1 MYYKANMEDT
11 TIHKG
16 LWWMPD
22 DEGKQIPGTLI
33 IERDRIVLETI
44 GLLGSKSPMDHFVGD
59 GVVQHDVIWGISS
72 ESKKISI
79 FNSHEAMTF
88 NTSCPFSTAK
98 YTAQVVAV
106 GKHIRSL
113 NEPGNYDVKVYIDE
127 LPYWFNPNCLH
138 YNGNEKLFTWS
149 ADLNNAH
156 QVSVKIEDGCN
167 LELQGEVHFSHTKTG
182 MRVEVEQLSTLNF
195 VFTKPVS
202 MQDAKR
208 KVFAFEQFLSFATL
222 APVQYSRFQL
232 VDKDNKPDPTKK
244 WTIEIIDKKEKKSGS
259 PERFWEYL
267 FVYETIKDSFPSII
281 RKWYEEKNSFP
292 IRTHLIDSVGH
303 RGTFCS
309 NDFLIVAQAIE
320 GYYCRYK
327 KDGLGITVILKNL
340 RQDFSDI
347 AILEMSDEDIDCI
360 RDSRHYFSHLLP
372 PGKKEHV
379 VDGLQLYDLNHK
391 LRKLLLCCLLSFIG
405 FSNEEI
411 NKIFA
416 KSNNSFLRM
425 IDKSKRDLEQT
436 EPIKLEGEVFSTTH
450 SEEVIPE

>member
-1 MYYKANMEDT
+1 MVDT
-11 TIHKG
+11 QKYKG
-16 LWWMPD
+16 LWWLPD
-22 DEGKQIPGTLI
+22 DEGNQIPGILI

-44 GLLGSKSPMDHFVGD
+44 GAFGSDSPMDHLVGD
-59 GVVQHDVIWGISS
+59 EVVQHDVIWGISS

-88 NTSCPFSTAK
+88 NTSCQFSTAK

-113 NEPGNYDVKVYIDE
+113 FEPGNYDVKVYIDE

-138 YNGNEKLFTWS
+138 FDVKEKLFTWS

-156 QVSVKIEDGCN
+156 HVSVQIEEGCN
-167 LELQGEVHFSHTKTG
+167 LELQGEVQLKHSKTG

-195 VFTKPVS
+195 AFTRPVS

-222 APVQYSRFQL
+222 TPVQYSRFQL
-232 VDKDNKPDPTKK
+232 IDKDKKPDSTKN
-244 WTIEIIDKKEKKSGS
+244 WTIEILDKKENGSGS

-267 FVYETIKDSFPSII
+267 FVYETIKDSFPTII

-292 IRTHLIDSVGH
+292 IRAHLIDSVGH

-309 NDFLIVAQAIE
+309 NDFLIVAQAVE

-327 KDGLGITVILKNL
+327 KDGLGITSILENL

-347 AILEMSDEDIDCI
+347 AILELSDEDIACI

-379 VDGLQLYDLNHK
+379 VDGLKLYDLNHK

-411 NKIFA
+411 NKIFS

-425 IDKSKRDLEQT
+425 IDKSKRNIEYD
-436 EPIKLEGEVFSTTH
+436 EPIKLEGKVLSTTH
-450 SEEVIPE
+450 SEEVAPE

>member
-1 MYYKANMEDT
+1 MEDSKSY
-11 TIHKG
+11 KG
-16 LWWMPD
+16 LWWLPNK
-22 DEGKQIPGTLI
+22 EGNQIPGTLI

-44 GLLGSKSPMDHFVGD
+44 GALGSESPMDHFVGNEI
-59 GVVQHDVIWGISS
+59 VQHEVIWGISS

-106 GKHIRSL
+106 GKYIRSL
-113 NEPGNYDVKVYIDE
+113 DESGNYDVKVYIDE

-138 YNGNEKLFTWS
+138 FDGNEKFFRWS
-149 ADLNNAH
+149 ADLNNANH
-156 QVSVKIEDGCN
+156 ISVQIEDGCY
-167 LELQGEVHFSHTKTG
+167 LELQGEVQVRHAKTG

-195 VFTKPVS
+195 VFLKPVS

-222 APVQYSRFQL
+222 TPVQCSRFQL
-232 VDKDNKPDPTKK
+232 IDKDKKPDPTKN
-244 WTIEIIDKKEKKSGS
+244 WTIEIFDKKENGSGS

-267 FVYETIKDSFPSII
+267 FVYDTIKDSFPSII

-292 IRTHLIDSVGH
+292 IRAHLIDSVGH

-309 NDFLIVAQAIE
+309 NDFLIVAQAVE

-327 KDGLGITVILKNL
+327 KDGLGITSILENL

-347 AILEMSDEDIDCI
+347 AILELSDEDIASI

-391 LRKLLLCCLLSFIG
+391 LRKFLLCCLLSFIG

-411 NKIFA
+411 NKIF
-416 KSNNSFLRM
+416 SISHNSYLRM
-425 IDKSKRDLEQT
+425 IDKSKRDIEQT
-436 EPIKLEGEVFSTTH
+436 EPIRLEGEVLSTTQ
-450 SEEVIPE
+450 SEEIVPE

>member
-1 MYYKANMEDT
+1 MVNTPKY
-11 TIHKG
+11 KG
-16 LWWMPD
+16 LWWLPD
-22 DEGKQIPGTLI
+22 DEGNQISGTLI
-33 IERDRIVLETI
+33 IERDRIMLETI
-44 GLLGSKSPMDHFVGD
+44 GALGPESPMDHFAGD
-59 GVVQHDVIWGISS
+59 EVVRHDVIWGISS

-79 FNSHEAMTF
+79 FNSYEAMTF

-113 NEPGNYDVKVYIDE
+113 DESGNYDVKVYIDE

-138 YNGNEKLFTWS
+138 FDGNEKLFRWS

-156 QVSVKIEDGCN
+156 HVSVQIEEGCN
-167 LELQGEVHFSHTKTG
+167 LELQGEVQVRHAKTG

-195 VFTKPVS
+195 VFTKHVS

-222 APVQYSRFQL
+222 TPVQYSRFLL
-232 VDKDNKPDPTKK
+232 VDKDKKPDPTKN
-244 WTIEIIDKKEKKSGS
+244 WTIEIFDKKENGSGS

-267 FVYETIKDSFPSII
+267 FVYETIKDSFSSII
-281 RKWYEEKNSFP
+281 RKWYSEKELLP
-292 IRTHLIDSVGH
+292 IRAHLIDSVGH

-309 NDFLIVAQAIE
+309 NDFLIVAQAVE

-327 KDGLGITVILKNL
+327 KDGFGIKDILNNL
-340 RQDFSDI
+340 RDEFSDI
-347 AILEMSDEDIDCI
+347 SILELSDEDIDSI

-379 VDGLQLYDLNHK
+379 VDGHQLYDLNHK

-411 NKIFA
+411 NKIFS
-416 KSNNSFLRM
+416 KSHNSYLRM
-425 IDKSKRDLEQT
+425 IDKSKRDIEQT
-436 EPIKLEGEVFSTTH
+436 EPIKLEGEVLSTTH
-450 SEEVIPE
+450 REEIVSE

>member
-1 MYYKANMEDT
+1 MKTNMEDSRSY
-11 TIHKG
+11 KG
-16 LWWMPD
+16 LWWLPG
-22 DEGKQIPGTLI
+22 DEGSRIPGTLI
-33 IERDRIVLETI
+33 IERDRIALETI
-44 GLLGSKSPMDHFVGD
+44 GAFGSESPMDHFVGD
-59 GVVQHDVIWGISS
+59 EVVQHDVIWGISS

-88 NTSCPFSTAK
+88 NTSCPFSTAE

-113 NEPGNYDVKVYIDE
+113 DEPGNYDVKVYIDE

-138 YNGNEKLFTWS
+138 FDGNEKLFRWS

-156 QVSVKIEDGCN
+156 HVSVQIEEGCN
-167 LELQGEVHFSHTKTG
+167 LELQGEVQFSHTKTG

-195 VFTKPVS
+195 AFTKPVS
-202 MQDAKR
+202 MLEAKR

-222 APVQYSRFQL
+222 TPVQYSSFQL
-232 VDKDNKPDPTKK
+232 VDKDNKPDPTKN
-244 WTIEIIDKKEKKSGS
+244 WTIEIFDKKENGSSS

-281 RKWYEEKNSFP
+281 RKWYAEKNSFP
-292 IRTHLIDSVGH
+292 IRAHLIDSVDY

-309 NDFLIVAQAIE
+309 NDFLIVAQAVE

-327 KDGLGITVILKNL
+327 KDGFGIKDILNNL
-340 RQDFSDI
+340 RDEFSDI
-347 AILEMSDEDIDCI
+347 SILELSDEDIDSI

-379 VDGLQLYDLNHK
+379 VDGHQLYDLNHK
-391 LRKLLLCCLLSFIG
+391 LRKLLLCCLLNFIG
-405 FSNEEI
+405 FSNGEI
-411 NKIFA
+411 NKIF
-416 KSNNSFLRM
+416 SQSHNSYLRM
-425 IDKSKRDLEQT
+425 INKPKRDIEQT
-436 EPIKLEGEVFSTTH
+436 EPIKLEGEVLSTTH
-450 SEEVIPE
+450 SEEIVSK

>member
-1 MYYKANMEDT
+1 MEDSR
-11 TIHKG
+11 IYKG
-16 LWWMPD
+16 LWWLPD
-22 DEGKQIPGTLI
+22 DEGNQIPGTLV
-33 IERDRIVLETI
+33 IERDRITLETI
-44 GLLGSKSPMDHFVGD
+44 GALGSESPIDHFVGEN
-59 GVVQHDVIWGISS
+59 VVHHDVIWGISS

-88 NTSCPFSTAK
+88 NTSCPFSTTK

-113 NEPGNYDVKVYIDE
+113 DEAGNYDVKVYIDE

-138 YNGNEKLFTWS
+138 YNGKEKLFTWY
-149 ADLNNAH
+149 AELNNANH
-156 QVSVKIEDGCN
+156 VSVQIEEGCN
-167 LELQGEVHFSHTKTG
+167 LELQGEVQFLHTKTG
-182 MRVEVEQLSTLNF
+182 MRVEIEQLSTLNF

-202 MQDAKR
+202 MQGAKR

-222 APVQYSRFQL
+222 TPVQYSRFQL
-232 VDKDNKPDPTKK
+232 IDKDRKPNPTKI
-244 WTIEIIDKKEKKSGS
+244 WTIEIFDKKESCFGS

-292 IRTHLIDSVGH
+292 IRTHLIDSIGH

-309 NDFLIVAQAIE
+309 NDFLIVAQAVE

-327 KDGLGITVILKNL
+327 KDGLGIKDILNNL
-340 RQDFSDI
+340 RDEFSDI
-347 AILEMSDEDIDCI
+347 SILELSDEDIDSI

-379 VDGLQLYDLNHK
+379 VDGPRLYDLNHK
-391 LRKLLLCCLLSFIG
+391 LRKLLLCCLLNFIG

-411 NKIFA
+411 NKIF
-416 KSNNSFLRM
+416 SQSHNSYLRM
-425 IDKSKRDLEQT
+425 IDKSKRDIEQT
-436 EPIKLEGEVFSTTH
+436 EPIKLEGEVLSTTH
-450 SEEVIPE
+450 SEEVVPE

>member
-1 MYYKANMEDT
+1 MVDT
-11 TIHKG
+11 QKYKG
-16 LWWMPD
+16 LWWLPD
-22 DEGKQIPGTLI
+22 DEGNQIPGILI

-44 GLLGSKSPMDHFVGD
+44 GAFGSDSPMDHLVGD
-59 GVVQHDVIWGISS
+59 EVVQHDVIWGISS

-113 NEPGNYDVKVYIDE
+113 FEPGNYDVKVYIEE

-138 YNGNEKLFTWS
+138 FDVKEKLFTWS

-156 QVSVKIEDGCN
+156 HVSVQIEEGCN
-167 LELQGEVHFSHTKTG
+167 LELQGEVQFKHSKTG

-195 VFTKPVS
+195 AFTRPVS

-222 APVQYSRFQL
+222 TPVQYSRFQL
-232 VDKDNKPDPTKK
+232 IDKDKKPDSTKN
-244 WTIEIIDKKEKKSGS
+244 WTIEIFDKKENGSGS

-267 FVYETIKDSFPSII
+267 FVYETIKDSFPTII

-292 IRTHLIDSVGH
+292 IRAHLIDSVGH

-309 NDFLIVAQAIE
+309 NDFLIVAQAVE

-327 KDGLGITVILKNL
+327 KDGLGIT
-340 RQDFSDI
+340 S
-347 AILEMSDEDIDCI
+347 ILE
-360 RDSRHYFSHLLP
+360 
-372 PGKKEHV
+372 
-379 VDGLQLYDLNHK
+379 N
-391 LRKLLLCCLLSFIG
+391 
-405 FSNEEI
+405 
-411 NKIFA
+411 
-416 KSNNSFLRM
+416 
-425 IDKSKRDLEQT
+425 
-436 EPIKLEGEVFSTTH
+436 
-450 SEEVIPE
+450 

>member
-1 MYYKANMEDT
+1 MVDT
-11 TIHKG
+11 QKYKG
-16 LWWMPD
+16 LWWLPD
-22 DEGKQIPGTLI
+22 DEGNQIPGILI

-44 GLLGSKSPMDHFVGD
+44 GAFGSDSPMDHLVGD
-59 GVVQHDVIWGISS
+59 EVVQHDVIWGISS

-88 NTSCPFSTAK
+88 NTSCQFSTAK

-113 NEPGNYDVKVYIDE
+113 FEPGNYDVKVYIDE

-138 YNGNEKLFTWS
+138 FDVKEKLFTWY

-156 QVSVKIEDGCN
+156 HVSVQIEEGCN
-167 LELQGEVHFSHTKTG
+167 LELQGEVQFKHSKTG

-195 VFTKPVS
+195 AFTRPVS

-222 APVQYSRFQL
+222 TPVQYSRFQL
-232 VDKDNKPDPTKK
+232 IDKDKKPDSTKN
-244 WTIEIIDKKEKKSGS
+244 WTIEIFDKKENGSGS

-267 FVYETIKDSFPSII
+267 FVYETIKDSFPTII

-292 IRTHLIDSVGH
+292 IRAHLIDSVGH

-309 NDFLIVAQAIE
+309 NDFLIVAQAVE

-327 KDGLGITVILKNL
+327 KDGLGITSILENL

-347 AILEMSDEDIDCI
+347 AILELSDEDIACI

-379 VDGLQLYDLNHK
+379 VDGFKLYDLNHK

-411 NKIFA
+411 NKIFS

-425 IDKSKRDLEQT
+425 IDKSKRNIEYD
-436 EPIKLEGEVFSTTH
+436 EPIKLEGKVLSTTH
-450 SEEVIPE
+450 SEEVAPE

>member
-1 MYYKANMEDT
+1 MVDT
-11 TIHKG
+11 QKYKG
-16 LWWMPD
+16 LWWLPD
-22 DEGKQIPGTLI
+22 DEGNQIPGILI

-44 GLLGSKSPMDHFVGD
+44 GAFGSDSPMDHLVGD
-59 GVVQHDVIWGISS
+59 VVVQHDVIWGISS

-88 NTSCPFSTAK
+88 NTSCQFSTAK
-98 YTAQVVAV
+98 YTSQVVAV

-113 NEPGNYDVKVYIDE
+113 FEPGNYDVKVYIDE

-138 YNGNEKLFTWS
+138 FDVKEKLFTWS

-156 QVSVKIEDGCN
+156 HVSVQIEEGCN
-167 LELQGEVHFSHTKTG
+167 LELQGEVQFKHSKTG

-195 VFTKPVS
+195 AFTRPVS

-222 APVQYSRFQL
+222 TPVQYSRFQL
-232 VDKDNKPDPTKK
+232 IDKDKKPDSTKN
-244 WTIEIIDKKEKKSGS
+244 WTIEIFDKKENGSGS

-267 FVYETIKDSFPSII
+267 FLYETIKDSFPTII

-292 IRTHLIDSVGH
+292 IRAHLIDSVSH

-309 NDFLIVAQAIE
+309 NDFLIVAQAVE

-327 KDGLGITVILKNL
+327 KDGLGITSILEKFI
-340 RQDFSDI
+340 QFFSDFF
-347 AILEMSDEDIDCI
+347 ILYLSDEVIACI
-360 RDSRHYFSHLLP
+360 RDFRHYFSHLLP
-372 PGKKEHV
+372 PWKKENV
-379 VDGLQLYDLNHK
+379 VDGLKLYDLNHK

-411 NKIFA
+411 NKIFS

-425 IDKSKRDLEQT
+425 IDKSKRNIEYD
-436 EPIKLEGEVFSTTH
+436 EPIKLEGKVLSTTH
-450 SEEVIPE
+450 SEEVAPE

>member
-1 MYYKANMEDT
+1 MENS
-11 TIHKG
+11 TIYKG
-16 LWWMPD
+16 LWWLPD
-22 DEGKQIPGTLI
+22 DEGNQIPGTLI
-33 IERDRIVLETI
+33 VERDQIVLETI
-44 GLLGSKSPMDHFVGD
+44 GALGSESPMDHFVGEE
-59 GVVQHDVIWGISS
+59 VVQHDVIWGISS
-72 ESKKISI
+72 KSKKISI

-113 NEPGNYDVKVYIDE
+113 DESGNYDVKVYIDE

-138 YNGNEKLFTWS
+138 FDVKEKLFTWS

-156 QVSVKIEDGCN
+156 HVSVQIEDGCN
-167 LELQGEVHFSHTKTG
+167 LELQGEVQFTHSRTG
-182 MRVEVEQLSTLNF
+182 MRVEVEQLSTLYF
-195 VFTKPVS
+195 IFTKPVS
-202 MQDAKR
+202 MQEAKS
-208 KVFAFEQFLSFATL
+208 KVYAFEQFLSFATL
-222 APVQYSRFQL
+222 TPVQYSHFQL
-232 VDKDNKPDPTKK
+232 VDRDKKPDPTKN
-244 WTIEIIDKKEKKSGS
+244 WTIEIFDKKENSSGS

-281 RKWYEEKNSFP
+281 RKWYEEKNSLP
-292 IRTHLIDSVGH
+292 IRAHLIDSVGH

-309 NDFLIVAQAIE
+309 NDFLIVAQAVE

-327 KDGLGITVILKNL
+327 KDGLGITNILENL

-347 AILEMSDEDIDCI
+347 AILELSDEDIDCI

-391 LRKLLLCCLLSFIG
+391 LRKLLLCCLLNIVG

-411 NKIFA
+411 NKIF
-416 KSNNSFLRM
+416 SQSHNSYLRM
-425 IDKSKRDLEQT
+425 IGKSKRDIEQT
-436 EPIKLEGEVFSTTH
+436 EPIKLEGEVLSTTH
-450 SEEVIPE
+450 SEEVGPE

>member
-1 MYYKANMEDT
+1 MLDT
-11 TIHKG
+11 QKYKG
-16 LWWMPD
+16 LWWLPY
-22 DEGKQIPGTLI
+22 DEGNQIPGILI
-33 IERDRIVLETI
+33 IERDHIVLETI
-44 GLLGSKSPMDHFVGD
+44 GALGSESPMDHFVGD
-59 GVVQHDVIWGISS
+59 KVVQHDVIWGISS
-72 ESKKISI
+72 ESKEISI
-79 FNSHEAMTF
+79 FNSHEAIIF

-106 GKHIRSL
+106 GKHISSL
-113 NEPGNYDVKVYIDE
+113 DESGNYDVKVYIDE

-138 YNGNEKLFTWS
+138 FNSNEKLFAWS
-149 ADLNNAH
+149 ADLNNANH
-156 QVSVKIEDGCN
+156 VTVQIEDGCN
-167 LELQGEVHFSHTKTG
+167 LELQGEVQIKHTKTG

-195 VFTKPVS
+195 AFTKPVS

-208 KVFAFEQFLSFATL
+208 KVFTFEQFLSFATL
-222 APVQYSRFQL
+222 TPVQYSRFQL
-232 VDKDNKPDPTKK
+232 IDKDKKTDPIKN
-244 WTIEIIDKKEKKSGS
+244 WTIEIFEKKENGSGS
-259 PERFWEYL
+259 PDRFWEYL
-267 FVYETIKDSFPSII
+267 FVYETIKDAFPSII

-292 IRTHLIDSVGH
+292 IRSHLIDSVGH

-309 NDFLIVAQAIE
+309 NDFLIVAQAVE

-327 KDGLGITVILKNL
+327 KDGLGITSILENL

-347 AILEMSDEDIDCI
+347 AVLELSDEDINCI

-391 LRKLLLCCLLSFIG
+391 LRKLLLCCLLNFIG

-411 NKIFA
+411 NKIFS
-416 KSNNSFLRM
+416 KSNNSFLRI
-425 IDKSKRDLEQT
+425 IDKSKRNFEYD
-436 EPIKLEGEVFSTTH
+436 EPIKLEGKVLSTTH

>member
-1 MYYKANMEDT
+1 MDGVGSY
-11 TIHKG
+11 KG
-16 LWWMPD
+16 LWWLPD
-22 DEGKQIPGTLI
+22 DEENQISGTLI

-44 GLLGSKSPMDHFVGD
+44 GALGSESPIEHLAGEN
-59 GVVQHDVIWGISS
+59 VVQHDVIWGISS

-113 NEPGNYDVKVYIDE
+113 FEPGNYDVKVYIDE

-138 YNGNEKLFTWS
+138 FDVKEKLFTWS

-156 QVSVKIEDGCN
+156 HVSVQIEEGCN
-167 LELQGEVHFSHTKTG
+167 LELQGEVQFKHSKTG

-195 VFTKPVS
+195 AFTRPVS
-202 MQDAKR
+202 MQDAKC

-222 APVQYSRFQL
+222 TPVQYSRFQL
-232 VDKDNKPDPTKK
+232 IDKDKKPDSTKN
-244 WTIEIIDKKEKKSGS
+244 WTIEIFDKKENGSGS

-267 FVYETIKDSFPSII
+267 FVYETIKDSFPTII

-292 IRTHLIDSVGH
+292 IRAHLIDSVGH

-309 NDFLIVAQAIE
+309 NDFLIVAQAVE

-327 KDGLGITVILKNL
+327 KDGLGITSILENL

-347 AILEMSDEDIDCI
+347 AILELSDEDIACI

-372 PGKKEHV
+372 PGKKGHV
-379 VDGLQLYDLNHK
+379 VDGLQLYNLNHK
-391 LRKLLLCCLLSFIG
+391 LRKLLLCCLLNFVG

-411 NKIFA
+411 NKIFS

-425 IDKSKRDLEQT
+425 IDKSKRDIEKT
-436 EPIKLEGEVFSTTH
+436 EPIKLEGEVLSTTL
-450 SEEVIPE
+450 SEEVDPE

>member
-1 MYYKANMEDT
+1 MEDSVSY
-11 TIHKG
+11 IG
-16 LWWMPD
+16 LWWLPG
-22 DEGKQIPGTLI
+22 DEGSQIPGSLI

-44 GLLGSKSPMDHFVGD
+44 GALGSESPMDHFAGD
-59 GVVQHDVIWGISS
+59 EVVRHDVIWGISS

-79 FNSHEAMTF
+79 FNSHEAMTL

-113 NEPGNYDVKVYIDE
+113 DEPGNYDIKVYIDE
-127 LPYWFNPNCLH
+127 LPFWFNPNCLH
-138 YNGNEKLFTWS
+138 FDGNEKLFRWS

-156 QVSVKIEDGCN
+156 HVSVQIEEECN
-167 LELQGEVHFSHTKTG
+167 LELQGEVQFSHTKTG

-202 MQDAKR
+202 MLEAKR

-222 APVQYSRFQL
+222 TPVQYSSFQL
-232 VDKDNKPDPTKK
+232 VDKDNKPDPTKN
-244 WTIEIIDKKEKKSGS
+244 WTIEIFDKKENGSGS

-281 RKWYEEKNSFP
+281 RKWYAEKNSFP
-292 IRTHLIDSVGH
+292 IRAHLIDSVDH

-309 NDFLIVAQAIE
+309 NDFLIVAQAVE

-327 KDGLGITVILKNL
+327 KDGLGIKDILNNL
-340 RQDFSDI
+340 RDEFSDI
-347 AILEMSDEDIDCI
+347 SILELSDEDIDSI

-379 VDGLQLYDLNHK
+379 VDGHQLYDLNHK
-391 LRKLLLCCLLSFIG
+391 LRKLLLCCLLNFIG
-405 FSNEEI
+405 FSNGEI
-411 NKIFA
+411 NKIF
-416 KSNNSFLRM
+416 SQSHNSYLRM
-425 IDKSKRDLEQT
+425 INKPKRDIEQT
-436 EPIKLEGEVFSTTH
+436 EPIKLEGEVLSMTH
-450 SEEVIPE
+450 SEEVVPE